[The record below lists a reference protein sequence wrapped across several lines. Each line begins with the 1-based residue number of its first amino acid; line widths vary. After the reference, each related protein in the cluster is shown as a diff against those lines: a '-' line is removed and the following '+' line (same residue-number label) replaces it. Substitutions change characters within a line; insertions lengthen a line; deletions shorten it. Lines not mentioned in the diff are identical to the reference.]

1 MKPHPCWWFAPA
13 PALRPPP
20 PSSVDPDSGP
30 GSPVCPVPA
39 PAVPAS
45 TGHHAISP
53 PDTAHSVDEKT
64 EAQGACQP
72 PVSWGGQNP
81 DRKRPLFFCL
91 QSTGSPKGPG
101 GCCLVAS
108 CPCRHWSLL
117 QTLPM
122 PLPGLC
128 RCWPHR
134 HAASPPPFPAF

>member
-1 MKPHPCWWFAPA
+1 MKPHPCWRFAPA

-53 PDTAHSVDEKT
+53 PDTAHSADEKT

-81 DRKRPLFFCL
+81 DRKRPLFCL
-91 QSTGSPKGPG
+91 QSAGSGPG
-101 GCCLVAS
+101 RVPCLAAS
-108 CPCRHWSLL
+108 CPCRHRS
-117 QTLPM
+117 PARCK
-122 PLPGLC
+122 PC
-128 RCWPHR
+128 RCLCQDSAGAGLLATQP
-134 HAASPPPFPAF
+134 APPPFPAF